1 MSQNVYANLN
11 DADFEEL
18 EKLAHEL
25 EIDVK
30 DLVKNLIIYGLY
42 FVEDIPKLMRDSKT
56 YKWFKH

>member
-42 FVEDIPKLMRDSKT
+42 FVEDIPKL
-56 YKWFKH
+56 